1 MRRAFVVE
9 LSRDCEPGTSFLG
22 RVEHIP
28 SGEAIHF
35 RSLSEFLSF
44 LIHSI
49 NREGERDPDQNTG
62 GDE

>member
-9 LSRDCEPGTSFLG
+9 FSKDCEPGTSFRG

-35 RSLSEFLSF
+35 RSLKEFLWF

-49 NREGERDPDQNTG
+49 KREGERDPAQEI
-62 GDE
+62 GDDE